1 VINLTKCCLYSF
13 VLLCFQNND
22 PNVCGP
28 QRTPERY
35 NSVVLDLQAQD
46 NKGIKGNSVFNTLKS
61 FHVCQPGLPPCLGHD
76 IFEGV
81 LSYDVALY
89 LKYFIKKKQWL
100 TYSILNRRIKQ
111 FKYKGTDALT
121 KPCAVNSEVPKLSGQ
136 AIQNWNFLRLLPVLI
151 GDKVQ
156 NPEDDVWQ
164 LTLQLK
170 DIVDMICAQT
180 ISSAQVAYLD
190 ILIQE
195 YLESRK
201 SLFPESPLKPK
212 HHYLR
217 HYPALIFKFGPLI
230 RVWTMRFESKH
241 SYFKRCARHLKNFKN
256 ICLTL
261 SERHQMFQAYL
272 SAGPGCSQ
280 LLQVKDCCT
289 FYPNL
294 YSDTIKHAVRE
305 FTFSEINTSV
315 STDIVYKGTSYKKGN
330 FLVSKNDEAIEFGE
344 LLIIL
349 IQNDDTVYFVM
360 GVHKADYHS
369 EYHLY
374 SVTKQNTRLQCL
386 NINDLVDFYPL
397 PSYILNGHQVIP
409 LKHSVLSK

>member
-1 VINLTKCCLYSF
+1 MLDKNIWY
-13 VLLCFQNND
+13 QNND

-111 FKYKGTDALT
+111 FKFKGTDALT

-230 RVWTMRFESKH
+230 RV
-241 SYFKRCARHLKNFKN
+241 YGRCVLKANTPTSRDVPGIWK
-256 ICLTL
+256 TL
-261 SERHQMFQAYL
+261 KT
-272 SAGPGCSQ
+272 SA
-280 LLQVKDCCT
+280 
-289 FYPNL
+289 
-294 YSDTIKHAVRE
+294 
-305 FTFSEINTSV
+305 
-315 STDIVYKGTSYKKGN
+315 
-330 FLVSKNDEAIEFGE
+330 
-344 LLIIL
+344 
-349 IQNDDTVYFVM
+349 
-360 GVHKADYHS
+360 
-369 EYHLY
+369 
-374 SVTKQNTRLQCL
+374 
-386 NINDLVDFYPL
+386 
-397 PSYILNGHQVIP
+397 
-409 LKHSVLSK
+409 